1 MVEMFVL
8 RPPILVPILTLLLTS
23 SKSSPNLLKH
33 PSLSSLPSLS
43 QTIEKPTPSTLPELY
58 PDVEIMDFYVP
69 LHLFEGER
77 IELSCGFKIIDHVK
91 LHHIEWYRVTDT
103 HQVRLILVNSF
114 KIKVLNSFCFFA
126 SLNQDR
132 E

>member
-1 MVEMFVL
+1 MRKEFFGMVEMFVL
-8 RPPILVPILTLLLTS
+8 RPPILVPILSLLLTS

-77 IELSCGFKIIDHVK
+77 IELSCGFKNIDHVK

-114 KIKVLNSFCFFA
+114 
-126 SLNQDR
+126 
-132 E
+132 